1 MPMWSGRHAAIMLAE
16 SGTENIIFLKGEGR
30 PMRLIKKRYDRRRAF
45 VLVELL
51 TVIIIIGVL
60 AGLLMAAASPAIRK
74 AEDVRAVNDI
84 NLIRRA
90 IALATYNMPRLSEVY
105 ISTMNGDVEV
115 TGSGLSAAQKEA
127 IRSAIK
133 NAFDTE
139 ISGRRFSILYDADGK
154 LATLSYFPG
163 DGSYPWYYIS
173 ALYNNDMSI
182 YCYDSRS
189 SSPRLVKSYK

>member
-1 MPMWSGRHAAIMLAE
+1 
-16 SGTENIIFLKGEGR
+16 
-30 PMRLIKKRYDRRRAF
+30 MRLIKKRYDRRRAF